1 MNSFKQIKVDS
12 QNLGSVEQERVE
24 LVEGESGWGGGR
36 HRLNEFDDQNYHGFT
51 ITRHDYH
58 ENNMG

>member
-1 MNSFKQIKVDS
+1 MEVWT
-12 QNLGSVEQERVE
+12 RRE
-24 LVEGESGWGGGR
+24 LSWQKGESGWGGGR